1 MNEWSVLGIDPTHD
15 ESEIRRAYVKQLKQ
29 HRPDRDPEGYQR
41 LREAWEQAKQYAA
54 SAPGE
59 LAGFGF
65 QVQSGEAGLT
75 LVLDDDGV
83 EYSGNGDDVRHDG
96 AAISDEEPGAH
107 AADRILLPE
116 DTENSPNRTGMT
128 SDNAEDIPLPP
139 PAYSI
144 KEINRLAERLLVSE
158 QGMAQLEETW
168 LRVAANGSLLQ
179 QQQFNQQLAQALV
192 DRPGLT
198 EELLMRLS
206 ETLGWGLDG
215 YDDTRLLSGRL
226 VWQLNRAARR
236 TAMGASWQALLHS
249 AGDSWRKKR
258 MVALIA
264 GSDEK
269 MPLWARLIPN
279 FLADMSK
286 QVDELCTRYP
296 ELTDRI
302 NPMVLQYSQEK
313 CFQER
318 FFQEKHVALSWAGV
332 YLLLFWGVVINR
344 SAVEAHPT
352 WPVLTLSGV
361 LILFY
366 LYGHD
371 LVFQTLR
378 RWQIALGVWLL
389 IEGILS
395 TLVVALFLVLMHFG
409 LPKLLGNRAELAGL
423 LEIMLALI
431 VLSGVWRIRERGVP
445 VICLPGHL
453 VNWLLAAPWNAP
465 RAIPSRLLGAIT
477 GLIVYFGSCAVM
489 YEFFKLANNV
499 LEHYR

>member
-1 MNEWSVLGIDPTHD
+1 MNEWSVLGIDPTRD

-41 LREAWEQAKQYAA
+41 LREAWELAKQYAA
-54 SAPGE
+54 SAPRK
-59 LAGFGF
+59 LDGFGYLI
-65 QVQSGEAGLT
+65 QSEETDLT
-75 LVLDDDGV
+75 PDLQDDGV
-83 EYSGNGDDVRHDG
+83 ALSGNGDDVRRDG
-96 AAISDEEPGAH
+96 AANSDEDLGAH
-107 AADRILLPE
+107 SADRILLPE
-116 DTENSPNRTGMT
+116 DIENLPNRTGMT

-144 KEINRLAERLLVSE
+144 KEINRLADRLLESE

-179 QQQFNQQLAQALV
+179 QQQFHQQLAQALV

-198 EELLMRLS
+198 EELLMYLS

-236 TAMGASWQALLHS
+236 TAMGAAWQALLHS

-264 GSDEK
+264 GSEEK
-269 MPLWARLIPN
+269 IPLWARLIPN
-279 FLADMSK
+279 FLADMSR

-296 ELTDRI
+296 ELTNRI
-302 NPMVLQYSQEK
+302 NPVVQQFSQK
-313 CFQER
+313 T
-318 FFQEKHVALSWAGV
+318 HPALSWAGI

-344 SAVEAHPT
+344 SAVASHPS
-352 WPVLTLSGV
+352 WQVLTLSGG

-366 LYGHD
+366 LYVHD
-371 LVFQTLR
+371 LIIHKLR
-378 RWQIALGVWLL
+378 RWKIVLGGWLL
-389 IEGILS
+389 VEGILS
-395 TLVVALFLVLMHFG
+395 TLMVALFLVLMHLG

-423 LEIMLALI
+423 FEMMLALI
-431 VLSGVWRIRERGVP
+431 ILSGVWRIRQRGVP
-445 VICLPGHL
+445 FICLPGQL
-453 VNWLLAAPWNAP
+453 VSWLLAAPWNAP
-465 RAIPSRLLGAIT
+465 RAISSRLLAAVV
-477 GLIVYFGSCAVM
+477 GLIAYFGGCAVM

-499 LEHYR
+499 LEH